1 MSSSNPIAIVEIVTQ
16 GPQGVA
22 GAAGAQGPAGEGSAT
37 VAIGTVTTGN
47 AGTNASVTNVGST
60 TAATLNFTIQRRA
73 DFPVRLI
80 FKDSAGTAV
89 NLTGF
94 TVEAQVW
101 NRERSNKFADFG
113 VTYTDRANGTIDIK
127 LTDTQTATFSLNIL
141 EYDILLTDPNGD
153 KMYYLEGTLFISEGY
168 TA

>member
-1 MSSSNPIAIVEIVTQ
+1 MAIKP
-16 GPQGVA
+16 GKK
-22 GAAGAQGPAGEGSAT
+22 
-37 VAIGTVTTGN
+37 
-47 AGTNASVTNVGST
+47 
-60 TAATLNFTIQRRA
+60 NFTVQRRA

-80 FKDSAGTAV
+80 FKDSTGTAV

-101 NRERSNKFADFG
+101 NRDRSSKFADFG
-113 VTYTDRANGTIDIK
+113 VTYTDRANGTIDLK

>member
-1 MSSSNPIAIVEIVTQ
+1 MAVQ
-16 GPQGVA
+16 
-22 GAAGAQGPAGEGSAT
+22 PAKK
-37 VAIGTVTTGN
+37 
-47 AGTNASVTNVGST
+47 
-60 TAATLNFTIQRRA
+60 NFTIQRRA

-127 LTDTQTATFSLNIL
+127 LTDIQTATFSLNIL

>member
-1 MSSSNPIAIVEIVTQ
+1 MAIKP
-16 GPQGVA
+16 GKK
-22 GAAGAQGPAGEGSAT
+22 
-37 VAIGTVTTGN
+37 
-47 AGTNASVTNVGST
+47 
-60 TAATLNFTIQRRA
+60 NFTLQRRA

-80 FKDSAGTAV
+80 FKDSTGTAV

-101 NRERSNKFADFG
+101 NTDRSSKFADFG
-113 VTYTDRANGTIDIK
+113 VTYTDRANGTIDLK

>member
-1 MSSSNPIAIVEIVTQ
+1 MAIKP
-16 GPQGVA
+16 GKK
-22 GAAGAQGPAGEGSAT
+22 
-37 VAIGTVTTGN
+37 
-47 AGTNASVTNVGST
+47 
-60 TAATLNFTIQRRA
+60 NFTLQRRA

-80 FKDSAGTAV
+80 FKDSTGTAV

-94 TVEAQVW
+94 TVEALVW
-101 NRERSNKFADFG
+101 NTDRSSKFADFG
-113 VTYTDRANGTIDIK
+113 VTYTDRANGTIDLK

>member
-1 MSSSNPIAIVEIVTQ
+1 MAIKP
-16 GPQGVA
+16 GKK
-22 GAAGAQGPAGEGSAT
+22 
-37 VAIGTVTTGN
+37 
-47 AGTNASVTNVGST
+47 
-60 TAATLNFTIQRRA
+60 NFTVQRRA

-80 FKDSAGTAV
+80 FKDSTGTAV

-101 NRERSNKFADFG
+101 NRDRSSKFADFG

-127 LTDTQTATFSLNIL
+127 LTDTQTATFSINIL
-141 EYDILLTDPNGD
+141 EYDIKLTDPNGD

>member
-1 MSSSNPIAIVEIVTQ
+1 MAIKP
-16 GPQGVA
+16 GKK
-22 GAAGAQGPAGEGSAT
+22 
-37 VAIGTVTTGN
+37 
-47 AGTNASVTNVGST
+47 
-60 TAATLNFTIQRRA
+60 NFTVQRRA

-80 FKDSAGTAV
+80 FKDSTGTAV

-101 NRERSNKFADFG
+101 NRDRSSKFADFG
-113 VTYTDRANGTIDIK
+113 VTYTDRTNGTIDLK

>member
-1 MSSSNPIAIVEIVTQ
+1 MAIKP
-16 GPQGVA
+16 GKK
-22 GAAGAQGPAGEGSAT
+22 
-37 VAIGTVTTGN
+37 
-47 AGTNASVTNVGST
+47 
-60 TAATLNFTIQRRA
+60 NFTVQRRA

-80 FKDSAGTAV
+80 FKDSTGTAV

-101 NRERSNKFADFG
+101 NRDRSNKFADFG
-113 VTYTDRANGTIDIK
+113 VTYTDRANGTIDLK

>member
-1 MSSSNPIAIVEIVTQ
+1 MPNQ
-16 GPQGVA
+16 
-22 GAAGAQGPAGEGSAT
+22 PAKK
-37 VAIGTVTTGN
+37 
-47 AGTNASVTNVGST
+47 
-60 TAATLNFTIQRRA
+60 NFTVQRRA

-80 FKDSAGTAV
+80 FKDSTGTAV

-101 NRERSNKFADFG
+101 NRDRSSKFADFG
-113 VTYTDRANGTIDIK
+113 VTYTDRANGTIDLK

>member
-1 MSSSNPIAIVEIVTQ
+1 MPNQ
-16 GPQGVA
+16 
-22 GAAGAQGPAGEGSAT
+22 PAKK
-37 VAIGTVTTGN
+37 
-47 AGTNASVTNVGST
+47 
-60 TAATLNFTIQRRA
+60 NFTVQRRA
-73 DFPVRLI
+73 DFPVRLV

-101 NRERSNKFADFG
+101 NRDRSSKFADFG
-113 VTYTDRANGTIDIK
+113 VTYTDRANGTIDLK

>member
-1 MSSSNPIAIVEIVTQ
+1 MAIQ
-16 GPQGVA
+16 PGKK
-22 GAAGAQGPAGEGSAT
+22 
-37 VAIGTVTTGN
+37 
-47 AGTNASVTNVGST
+47 
-60 TAATLNFTIQRRA
+60 NFTIQRRA